1 MFSTAERSA
10 LRVLA
15 ALQCVTHTNNAAQPM
30 PKKEALWS
38 AKCRGQQHSA
48 LTHLQQA
55 VQVIRQHFKE

>member
-1 MFSTAERSA
+1 
-10 LRVLA
+10 
-15 ALQCVTHTNNAAQPM
+15 M

-38 AKCRGQQHSA
+38 VKCRGQQHSA